1 MTITQLEYFCSVCRC
16 GSISGAAAELF
27 VSHPTVSVAIKSLE
41 NEFSIQLFTRTGS
54 RVTLTRDGAAFYKQA
69 QAILKRCDEMYADF
83 AKRPES
89 SYRVH
94 IGVPPIRSTVLF
106 PKLLADFQ
114 KKHAIP
120 IVLHEY
126 STKRAL
132 ERLEAGELD
141 CCMVNVED
149 EVLSHYNSAALLK
162 DHFVFIVS
170 KDSPLSTK
178 RFVAPKDLKDVPL
191 IFQSSDSALNARLS
205 DVFDSAGIQPHV
217 ILYSSQLMTILS
229 FVRQN
234 LGGAFLYS
242 TMPVPAGVVPV
253 PFRPAITSTFAIVW
267 AKGGYINRNVR
278 TWISFVKEECV

>member
-1 MTITQLEYFCSVCRC
+1 MSP
-16 GSISGAAAELF
+16 G
-27 VSHPTVSVAIKSLE
+27 
-41 NEFSIQLFTRTGS
+41 
-54 RVTLTRDGAAFYKQA
+54 
-69 QAILKRCDEMYADF
+69 
-83 AKRPES
+83 
-89 SYRVH
+89 
-94 IGVPPIRSTVLF
+94 
-106 PKLLADFQ
+106 
-114 KKHAIP
+114 
-120 IVLHEY
+120 
-126 STKRAL
+126 AL

-205 DVFDSAGIQPHV
+205 DVFDSAGLQPHV
-217 ILYSSQLMTILS
+217 ILYSSQLITILS